1 MKHALITAMIFLFL
15 GSVCFSETA
24 LAQDVRS
31 GTGDIEF
38 SGKEDLNPSIRHPE
52 SLEEADPGVVA
63 NTTGALRI
71 DFAPQLSF
79 NVGTISKKDA
89 SYLVN
94 AQLYKNEIRPSGN
107 FLQVSDY
114 RGSTTGWKLQ
124 VRQEGQFQQRDHP
137 ENQLNGA
144 ILSFDKAWT
153 ITSSENPSGA
163 PMVSKEI
170 VQMNNIRET
179 YTLADA
185 TFKEGIGA
193 GTWNIVFGASKD
205 NTNDQDATLS
215 PRLNK
220 NGEVITDPDFNNQEV
235 YMNSAINL
243 SIPGATKKVS
253 GAYSTV
259 LTWIIAELP

>member
-1 MKHALITAMIFLFL
+1 MKYKLINTALVLLL
-15 GSVCFSETA
+15 GSCNFSQVYW
-24 LAQDVRS
+24 AQES
-31 GTGDIEF
+31 KLGTGDIEF
-38 SGKEDLNPSIRHPE
+38 SGKEDPNLKIRHPE
-52 SLEEADPGVVA
+52 TLEDADPGVIA
-63 NTTGALRI
+63 STTGALRI

-79 NVGTISKKDA
+79 DIGGISKKDA
-89 SYLVN
+89 KYLVN
-94 AQLYKNEIRPSGN
+94 AQLYKGEMEPSGN
-107 FLQVSDY
+107 FVQVSDY

-124 VRQEGQFQQRDHP
+124 VRQESQFQQSDRP

-144 ILSFDKAWT
+144 VLSFDKAWT
-153 ITSSENPSGA
+153 NTSAENPSDA
-163 PMVSKEI
+163 PLVSKEV
-170 VQMNNIRET
+170 VQMNNIGDT

-185 TFKEGIGA
+185 TVKHSVGA

-205 NTNDQDATLS
+205 NINDQDATLS

-220 NGEVITDPDFNNQEV
+220 NGKVMTDPDFNNQEV

-243 SIPGATKKVS
+243 SIPGETKKVP